1 MEYSSYINTLKS
13 EIISNIMGNLLPVK
27 EIFEDYFTSEYVD
40 LQIDKSELETHIEKI
55 LKSKTDIVLSIEETT
70 TLKSNTQKAVED
82 LNLPCNILVW
92 FPEKIITNEKG
103 ESHTLLD
110 LYVKIPL
117 KHTGKMISG
126 FYMNRA
132 TYTINEVNA
141 DYMHSHVPG
150 IPKSDFSIF
159 STPCHGSG
167 PISTT
172 CYTLGRD
179 CDLDIW
185 KLFCLELDRYVGV
198 ESKRGGPYRHMSDI
212 ATQNYQQNILT
223 DFTLNLEGSGQYAH
237 YFLPLISEILKR
249 KLIKFAFDGKKYILG
264 EDIQSITIKVTNLF
278 KEMICFNEDYIK
290 KIFFD
295 PSSSCHNA
303 LTRSHP
309 IFGRSGV
316 NSRFVVKA
324 IFRNLKIIILK
335 ERNNDHIDL
344 QNISDKFICIFKDRV
359 IKTTILGYS
368 NKEDESPMYI
378 LNPKIISQII
388 LYLLN
393 LINAGYAKQ
402 SNTTYIQRGTNRGIP
417 QITTVK
423 ETSIIHSLYTI

>member
-13 EIISNIMGNLLPVK
+13 EIISNIMGNLLPIK
-27 EIFEDYFTSEYVD
+27 EVFEDYFTSDYID
-40 LQIDKSELETHIEKI
+40 LQINKDELEVHIGKI
-55 LKSKTDIVLSIEETT
+55 LQDKTDFVLNTEETA
-70 TLKSNTQKAVED
+70 TLKIETQKAIENS
-82 LNLPCNILVW
+82 NLHCNILIW
-92 FPEKIITNEKG
+92 FPEKIISNEKG
-103 ESHTLLD
+103 ETHTLLD
-110 LYVKIPL
+110 LYVKISL
-117 KHTGKMISG
+117 KYSGKMLSG

-150 IPKSDFSIF
+150 IPKSDFSTF

-172 CYTLGRD
+172 CYTLGRY

-212 ATQNYQQNILT
+212 VTQTYQQNVLS
-223 DFTLNLEGSGQYAH
+223 DFTLNLEGNVNYSYL
-237 YFLPLISEILKR
+237 FLPLISEIIKR

-278 KEMICFNEDYIK
+278 REMVFFNEDYMK
-290 KIFFD
+290 KVFFEQ
-295 PSSSCHNA
+295 STSCHNS
-303 LTRSHP
+303 LTRMNH
-309 IFGRSGV
+309 ILGTGDI
-316 NSRFVVKA
+316 NSRFLVKA

-335 ERNNDHIDL
+335 ERNNSNSNL
-344 QNISDKFICIFKDRV
+344 QEVSNKFICNFKDRV
-359 IKTTILGYS
+359 IKTTIIGYS
-368 NKEDESPMYI
+368 DKEDESPMYI
-378 LNPKIISQII
+378 LNPKIISQIV

-393 LINAGYAKQ
+393 LINAGYAKR
-402 SNTTYIQRGTNRGIP
+402 SNTTYIQRNPNRGI
-417 QITTVK
+417 QITTDK

>member
-27 EIFEDYFTSEYVD
+27 EVFEDYFTSEYVD
-40 LQIDKSELETHIEKI
+40 LQIDKSELETRIERI
-55 LKSKTDIVLSIEETT
+55 LKSKTDVVLDTEETA
-70 TLKSNTQKAVED
+70 TLKNNTQKAVEN

-212 ATQNYQQNILT
+212 VTQDYQQNILT
-223 DFTLNLEGSGQYAH
+223 DFTLNLEGSGQYSY

-249 KLIKFAFDGKKYILG
+249 KLIKFAFDGKKYTLG

-278 KEMICFNEDYIK
+278 KEMIFFNEDYIK

-303 LTRSHP
+303 LTRSNP
-309 IFGRSGV
+309 IFGGSGV
-316 NSRFVVKA
+316 NSRFLVKA

-335 ERNNDHIDL
+335 ERNNSNTDL

-402 SNTTYIQRGTNRGIP
+402 SNTTYIQRGTNRDIP
-417 QITTVK
+417 QITTNK

>member
-13 EIISNIMGNLLPVK
+13 EIISNIMSNLLPVK
-27 EIFEDYFTSEYVD
+27 EVFEDYFTSDYID
-40 LQIDKSELETHIEKI
+40 LQINKDELEVHIGKI
-55 LKSKTDIVLSIEETT
+55 LQDKTDFVLNTEETA
-70 TLKSNTQKAVED
+70 TLKIETQKAIED
-82 LNLPCNILVW
+82 SNLRCNILIW
-92 FPEKIITNEKG
+92 FPEKIISNEKG
-103 ESHTLLD
+103 ETHTLLD

-117 KHTGKMISG
+117 KYSGKMARG

-132 TYTINEVNA
+132 TYTIDEVNA

-150 IPKSDFSIF
+150 IPKSDFSTF

-212 ATQNYQQNILT
+212 ATQTYQQNVLS
-223 DFTLNLEGSGQYAH
+223 DFTLNLKGNGNYSYL
-237 YFLPLISEILKR
+237 FLPLISEIIKR

-278 KEMICFNEDYIK
+278 REMLFFNEDYMK
-290 KIFFD
+290 KVFFEL
-295 PSSSCHNA
+295 STSCHNS
-303 LTRSHP
+303 LTRMNP
-309 IFGRSGV
+309 IFGTGDI
-316 NSRFVVKA
+316 NSRFLVKA

-335 ERNNDHIDL
+335 ERNNSNSNL
-344 QNISDKFICIFKDRV
+344 QEVSNKFICNFKDRV
-359 IKTTILGYS
+359 IKTTIIGYS
-368 NKEDESPMYI
+368 DKEDESPMYI
-378 LNPKIISQII
+378 LNPEIISQIV

-402 SNTTYIQRGTNRGIP
+402 SNTTYIQRNPIRGI
-417 QITTVK
+417 QITTDK

>member
-1 MEYSSYINTLKS
+1 
-13 EIISNIMGNLLPVK
+13 MGNLLPIK
-27 EIFEDYFTSEYVD
+27 EVFEDYFTSDYID
-40 LQIDKSELETHIEKI
+40 LQINKDELEVHIGKI
-55 LKSKTDIVLSIEETT
+55 LQDKTDFVLNTEETA
-70 TLKSNTQKAVED
+70 TLKIETQKAIENS
-82 LNLPCNILVW
+82 NLHCNILIW
-92 FPEKIITNEKG
+92 FPEKIISNEKG
-103 ESHTLLD
+103 ETHTLLD
-110 LYVKIPL
+110 LYVKISL
-117 KHTGKMISG
+117 KYSGKMLSG

-150 IPKSDFSIF
+150 IPKSDFSTF

-172 CYTLGRD
+172 CYTLGRY

-212 ATQNYQQNILT
+212 VTQTYQQNVLS
-223 DFTLNLEGSGQYAH
+223 DFTLNLEGNVNYSYL
-237 YFLPLISEILKR
+237 FLPLISEIIKR

-278 KEMICFNEDYIK
+278 REMVFFNEDYMK
-290 KIFFD
+290 KVFFEQ
-295 PSSSCHNA
+295 STSCHNS
-303 LTRSHP
+303 LTRMNH
-309 IFGRSGV
+309 ILGTGDI
-316 NSRFVVKA
+316 NSRFLVKA

-335 ERNNDHIDL
+335 ERNNSNSNL
-344 QNISDKFICIFKDRV
+344 QEVSNKFICNFKDRV
-359 IKTTILGYS
+359 IKTTIIGYS
-368 NKEDESPMYI
+368 DKEDESPMYI
-378 LNPKIISQII
+378 LNPKIISQIV

-393 LINAGYAKQ
+393 LINAGYAKR
-402 SNTTYIQRGTNRGIP
+402 SNTTYIQRNPNRGI
-417 QITTVK
+417 QITTDK